1 MLGPDA
7 DIVLVVLKSDI
18 LYSVSLCV
26 IDINDLI

>member
-18 LYSVSLCV
+18 LYSVLCV
-26 IDINDLI
+26 LLTLKI

>member
-18 LYSVSLCV
+18 LYSVLCV
-26 IDINDLI
+26 LLTLMI

>member
-18 LYSVSLCV
+18 LYSVLRV
-26 IDINDLI
+26 LLTLMI